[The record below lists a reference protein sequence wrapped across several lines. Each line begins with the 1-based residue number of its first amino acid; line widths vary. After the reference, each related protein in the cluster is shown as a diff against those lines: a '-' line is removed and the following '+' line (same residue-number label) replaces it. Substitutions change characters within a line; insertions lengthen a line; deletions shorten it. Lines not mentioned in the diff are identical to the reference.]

1 MIDAVGTSSAET
13 LFSVCPVVFGTPVDV
28 GAGVG
33 KSVDHVVPI
42 SGPSFDVDASRG
54 STVNDSVGTWRSQ
67 AVTRVIIVRFT
78 LQPPSLVHDDAMS
91 VVYVQSDSEF
101 ESLAVPVGTS
111 SEEALCSVCP
121 CPVVSV
127 CEFVDVDVS
136 SVLVKVDVSSPE
148 PSSSS
153 STPGSS

>member
-28 GAGVG
+28 DVGVG

-91 VVYVQSDSEF
+91 VVYVQSDSELDHLRYRW
-101 ESLAVPVGTS
+101 ERPARRRSVQYALVP
-111 SEEALCSVCP
+111 LFRSVNLWMWM
-121 CPVVSV
+121 SR
-127 CEFVDVDVS
+127 
-136 SVLVKVDVSSPE
+136 LYL
-148 PSSSS
+148 
-153 STPGSS
+153 

>member
-91 VVYVQSDSEF
+91 VVYVQSDSELDHLRYRW
-101 ESLAVPVGTS
+101 ERPARRRSVQYALVP
-111 SEEALCSVCP
+111 LFRSVNLWMWM
-121 CPVVSV
+121 SR
-127 CEFVDVDVS
+127 
-136 SVLVKVDVSSPE
+136 LYL
-148 PSSSS
+148 
-153 STPGSS
+153 

>member
-33 KSVDHVVPI
+33 KSVDHVVPM

-91 VVYVQSDSEF
+91 VVYVQSDSELDHLRYRW
-101 ESLAVPVGTS
+101 ERPARRRSVQYALVP
-111 SEEALCSVCP
+111 LFRSVNLWMWM
-121 CPVVSV
+121 SR
-127 CEFVDVDVS
+127 
-136 SVLVKVDVSSPE
+136 LYL
-148 PSSSS
+148 
-153 STPGSS
+153 